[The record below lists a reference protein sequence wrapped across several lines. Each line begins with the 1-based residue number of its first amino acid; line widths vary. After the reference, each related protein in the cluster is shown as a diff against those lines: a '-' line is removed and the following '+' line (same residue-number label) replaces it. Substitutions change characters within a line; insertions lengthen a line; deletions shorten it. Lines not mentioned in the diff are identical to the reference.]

1 MKHQI
6 IKDMEAVVPK
16 TCIIATNTSSIPV
29 ADIAKASKRPEN
41 VVGMHYFSP
50 VDKMQLLEIIP
61 HAGTSPEVIATAVQV
76 GLKQGKMPVVV
87 KDVAGFYVNRLSSL
101 QACRL
106 SALSVLH
113 HRSRLNSLLDAG
125 AWAPTLTKA

>member
-1 MKHQI
+1 
-6 IKDMEAVVPK
+6 MEAVVPND
-16 TCIIATNTSSIPV
+16 CIIATNTSSIPV

-61 HAGTSPEVIATAVQV
+61 HEGTSPEVVATAVQV

-87 KDVAGFYVNRLSSL
+87 KDVAGFYVNR
-101 QACRL
+101 C
-106 SALSVLH
+106 
-113 HRSRLNSLLDAG
+113 LNPKPQTLNLDVAG
-125 AWAPTLTKA
+125 PTSTGA